1 MGLHVLF
8 TTEKLIVNYS
18 QGYDILVFM
27 NIDFVVVFL
36 LFSFYIQAFIASTC
50 LSIGLS
56 YRALVT

>member
-27 NIDFVVVFL
+27 NIDFVVVFIIFFL
-36 LFSFYIQAFIASTC
+36 YTGLYCIHMFEYWFI
-50 LSIGLS
+50 I
-56 YRALVT
+56 